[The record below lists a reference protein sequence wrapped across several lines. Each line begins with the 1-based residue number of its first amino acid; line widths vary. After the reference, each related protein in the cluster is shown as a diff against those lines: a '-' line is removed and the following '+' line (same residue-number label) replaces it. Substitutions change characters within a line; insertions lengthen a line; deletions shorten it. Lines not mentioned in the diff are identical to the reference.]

1 MNEIEECCIALKKK
15 KNKWIIFSIFVVLLI
30 CFLVCFLVFYQQG
43 TTVDVVV
50 KDYSYNTSSY
60 NYYNYAATTVQEEG
74 DNKEYKL
81 YVDNKLITSKS
92 SSKNEVEFHDVK
104 IKKGSILRTEVL
116 PLSNN
121 QKKIKEAEL
130 TITQDVL
137 DRINKRNGQKVIT
150 IYCR

>member
-116 PLSNN
+116 PLSN